1 MTDMSRI
8 GWNRRVALAGWPA
21 RLAMPALGLAIAA
34 ASGSS
39 PSRAL
44 GQQAAPPVAIAP
56 TPPAEAPP
64 AAAAAPG
71 PVVATPAA
79 PALPPDVQVVRFQG
93 PEGVRVEVL
102 GPAPEAVPP
111 GDGKGLATV
120 GLKVGVGYK
129 VRVSNLPDRPG
140 VELFPMVEIL
150 GHLHRPPGIDPAKYP
165 IRIIFR
171 TEDIEDAADRG
182 RLVTQVVY
190 LEDPEQAVPLKLGK
204 DETPYLTLNPAE
216 EPLKVA
222 RALGRVMAVVRIGGR
237 QPTLEEV
244 SGPSGIGMAY
254 APCPFM
260 GPDRGPCKLP
270 CGPVC
275 GSPPPADRSWMPRD
289 EFLCDG
295 GDRGEPIH
303 FAGEG
308 GLLGIDPRD
317 AVVNFT
323 ADDRPRVLPTNVV
336 CVYAPRFASVRA
348 TVGVN
353 EALNASSAL
362 MNELLQRQQLSAARQ
377 GTRKLTLAQAA
388 ELSRRRL
395 KATGLS
401 TRVFAAEH
409 SEVRVLGGLDN
420 VTAINT
426 GKMVQSAERKAAVQV
441 VGAVRERIKAE
452 GLKSAESA
460 VITGVAEGAGQMVMT
475 WPPREVA
482 GVEVPPRKPGL
493 AVVKRV
499 DAEEAE
505 PGDTLTY
512 TIQYRNMGN
521 VPIRA
526 VTIIDSLLPR
536 LEYVPGSAQGPA
548 NTVFTFGENKAGAL
562 ELRWDLPGA
571 IAPGAEGAV
580 TFRTVVR

>member
-1 MTDMSRI
+1 MSRT
-8 GWNRRVALAGWPA
+8 GWNRRVALAGRPA
-21 RLAMPALGLAIAA
+21 RLALPLLGLAIAA

-44 GQQAAPPVAIAP
+44 GQQQPPPPVPLTAP
-56 TPPAEAPP
+56 ATAEAPAISP
-64 AAAAAPG
+64 SAPG
-71 PVVATPAA
+71 VVVATPAVPVLA
-79 PALPPDVQVVRFQG
+79 PDVQVVRFQG

-102 GPAPEAVPP
+102 GPAPEPVTP
-111 GDGKGLATV
+111 GDGKGLATF
-120 GLKVGVGYK
+120 GLRVGVGYK
-129 VRVSNLPDRPG
+129 LRVSNLPERPD

-150 GHLHRPPGIDPAKYP
+150 GHLHRPTGIDPSKYP
-165 IRIIFR
+165 IRVVFR
-171 TEDIEDAADRG
+171 MEDIEDAADHG

-190 LEDPEQAVPLKLGK
+190 LEDPDQALPVKLGK
-204 DETPYLTLNPAE
+204 DEPPYLTLNPAE
-216 EPLKVA
+216 EPLEVA
-222 RALGRVMAVVRIGGR
+222 RALGRVMATVRIGGR
-237 QPTLEEV
+237 QPSSEEL

-275 GSPPPADRSWMPRD
+275 GTPPPAGRAWMPRD

-295 GDRGEPIH
+295 GDHGESIH

-317 AVVNFT
+317 AVVQFT

-336 CVYAPRFASVRA
+336 CVYAPRFASVRV

-353 EALNASSAL
+353 EALNASTAL
-362 MNELLQRQQLSAARQ
+362 MNELIQRQELAAARQ
-377 GTRKLTLAQAA
+377 GTKRLTLAQAA
-388 ELSRRRL
+388 ELSRLRL
-395 KATGLS
+395 KATGLQ
-401 TRVFAAEH
+401 TRVFASEH
-409 SEVRVLGGLDN
+409 SEVRVLGGFDN

-426 GKMVQSAERKAAVQV
+426 GKMVQAPDRRTAVQV
-441 VGAVRERIKAE
+441 AGAIRERLKAE
-452 GLKSAESA
+452 AIKSAESA
-460 VITGVAEGAGQMVMT
+460 VITGVVEGAGQMVMT

-526 VTIIDSLLPR
+526 VTVIDSLMPR
-536 LEYVPGSAQGPA
+536 LEYVAGSAQGPA
-548 NTVFTFGENKAGAL
+548 NTIFTYGENKAGAL

-580 TFRTVVR
+580 TFRAVVR